1 MVHVAGGGR
10 GSFNHRFAQASRDGH
25 PYINF
30 FYPTDIFPFTDL
42 EQADTKTGARDGILA
57 RQKPEHQPK
66 IFYTNSSYEYWG
78 RAASLIHTSIDGLED
93 AKIPENVRVYHFT
106 GSQHGP
112 ARFPPERTLGQQK
125 SNPMDFRWSMRALLA
140 SMDSW
145 IRDEGTPPESRYSR
159 VEEKSLVRP
168 EDLGF
173 PSLPGVGTS
182 SRVHNAYRAD
192 YGDRFR
198 SEGVV
203 TQEPPAID
211 GSYPLL
217 VPAVNEDGNE
227 KGGIRLPEL
236 AAPLATYTGWNLFNS
251 ESGPEDVLSSMQ
263 GSYIPFAR
271 DEGERK
277 SKGDPRPSIAE
288 RYPSREHYLGLV
300 AEAAVQLITERYLLA
315 EDLPRILE
323 SAARHWDV
331 RVKEN

>member
-1 MVHVAGGGR
+1 
-10 GSFNHRFAQASRDGH
+10 
-25 PYINF
+25 
-30 FYPTDIFPFTDL
+30 
-42 EQADTKTGARDGILA
+42 
-57 RQKPEHQPK
+57 
-66 IFYTNSSYEYWG
+66 
-78 RAASLIHTSIDGLED
+78 
-93 AKIPENVRVYHFT
+93 
-106 GSQHGP
+106 
-112 ARFPPERTLGQQK
+112 
-125 SNPMDFRWSMRALLA
+125 MDFRWSMRALLV

-145 IRDEGTPPESRYSR
+145 IREEEKPPESRYAR

-168 EDLGF
+168 EELGF

-182 SRVHNAYRAD
+182 SRVHKAYRVD
-192 YGDRFR
+192 YGDKFR

-227 KGGIRLPEL
+227 KAGIRLPEL

-271 DEGERK
+271 DEAERK
-277 SKGDPRPSIAE
+277 AKGDPRRSIAE

-300 AEAAVQLITERYLLA
+300 AEAAIDLIEERYLLA

-323 SAARHWDV
+323 SAARHWNF
-331 RVKEN
+331 RVGEN